1 MRFFGTIILYWAI
14 TLPLCAQSTA
24 KFEREQRLTTD
35 RVPPAAQAFLA
46 DCQPQ
51 AKISWYKEQ
60 SQDGLSIEAK
70 TKYEGVR
77 YSIEFDTLGQVED
90 VEVLTSFPDLPTTVQ
105 DSICHQL
112 QQEYGRFRL
121 MRVQRQWTAAAP
133 ATLQALI
140 RSGSSSGPYQE
151 RYELVIKAR
160 TTTGT
165 EWFEY
170 LFHPTGEVLRKQ
182 RIVFRNTD
190 NLDY

>member
-1 MRFFGTIILYWAI
+1 MRLLSLLIFCLGFLS
-14 TLPLCAQSTA
+14 PLLGQVAV
-24 KFEREQRLTTD
+24 KYEREYRLAEVD
-35 RVPPAAQAFLA
+35 IPAPALDFVANCLSG
-46 DCQPQ
+46 
-51 AKISWYKEQ
+51 AKVRWYGEQ
-60 SQDGLSIEAK
+60 SQDGASIEAK
-70 TKYEGVR
+70 AKLAGVH
-77 YSIEFDTLGQVED
+77 YSIEFDRAGQVED
-90 VEVLTSFPDLPTTVQ
+90 VEVLTSFPDLPTAVQ

-121 MRVQRQWTAAAP
+121 MRVQRQWTATDPAA
-133 ATLQALI
+133 LQALI

-182 RIVFRNTD
+182 HIVFRNTD